1 MWSQNVYHGVQR
13 LSGHGDNIATHY
25 EIPVEK
31 ESASRGPTLIT
42 WRGKTNE
49 SSTAPSGEVLQLL
62 KERV

>member
-1 MWSQNVYHGVQR
+1 MHLGVQR
-13 LSGHGDNIATHY
+13 LSGHGDKTATHY

-49 SSTAPSGEVLQLL
+49 SSTAPSGEVLRLL